1 MKYAFIRS
9 NRQWPISMM
18 CDLLGV
24 SPSGFHADGQR
35 RRDPSDPKRN
45 AISDDALLANMRAI
59 HTEVKQEYGWPR
71 MHKQLVLLGIRV
83 GAERVRQLMQKHGIR
98 AKHKRKWIA
107 TTNSNHSLPIAP
119 NLIERNFTTAMPDQ
133 VWTTDIT
140 YVATC
145 EGWQYLVA
153 FLDLFSRQI
162 VGWSMQ
168 PHMRADMVTDAL
180 RMAYFKRRPSPG
192 LIVHS
197 DRGSQFC
204 SNLFQDALKAYGM
217 RSSMSRKGDCWDNSP
232 TESLWSSLKVARI
245 HGKVFKSGREAK
257 DEVIDWI
264 NFYNAK
270 RLHSTLGYVS
280 PMNFEKSWRESQM
293 RNAA

>member
-9 NRQWPISMM
+9 NRQWPVSMM
-18 CDLLGV
+18 CELLGV
-24 SPSGFHADGQR
+24 SPSGYHADGQR
-35 RRDPSDPKRN
+35 QRDPGNPKRN
-45 AISDDALLANMRAI
+45 IISNDALLANIRAI
-59 HTEVKQEYGWPR
+59 HAEVKEEYGWPR
-71 MHKQLVLLGIRV
+71 MHAALVLRGIRV
-83 GAERVRQLMQKHGIR
+83 GAERVRQLMQQHGIR

-107 TTNSNHSLPIAP
+107 TTNSNHSLPVAP
-119 NLIERNFTTAMPDQ
+119 NLIERNFTTAAPDQ

-140 YVATC
+140 YIATS

-168 PHMRADMVTDAL
+168 SHMKADMVTEAL

-257 DEVIDWI
+257 DDVIDWI
-264 NFYNAK
+264 NFYNAT

-280 PMNFEKSWRESQM
+280 PMNFEKSWRESQL

>member
-1 MKYAFIRS
+1 
-9 NRQWPISMM
+9 MM

-24 SPSGFHADGQR
+24 SPSGYHADSQR
-35 RRDPSDPKRN
+35 QRDPTDPRRN
-45 AISDDALLANMRAI
+45 VISNDALLANMRAI
-59 HTEVKQEYGWPR
+59 HAEAKQEYGWPR
-71 MHKQLVLLGIRV
+71 MHKELVLRDIRV
-83 GAERVRQLMQKHGIR
+83 GRERVRKLMQQHGIR
-98 AKHKRKWIA
+98 ARHKRKWIA
-107 TTNSNHSLPIAP
+107 TTNSNHALPVAP
-119 NLIERNFTTAMPDQ
+119 NLIERNFTAAGPNQ

-140 YVATC
+140 YVATD

-168 PHMRADMVTDAL
+168 AHMRSDMVTDAL
-180 RMAYFKRRPSPG
+180 RMAYFKRRPEPG

-204 SNLFQDALKAYGM
+204 SAMFQDALKAYGM
-217 RSSMSRKGDCWDNSP
+217 RSSMSRKGDCWDNAP
-232 TESLWSSLKVARI
+232 TESLWSSLKTARI
-245 HGKVFKSGREAK
+245 HGKVFKTGREAK

-280 PMNFEKSWRESQM
+280 PNNFEKSWRESKI
-293 RNAA
+293 RIAA